1 MNRKFFINKVVF
13 PATILFICFII
24 ASFIKTGSFVKEIQP
39 YVVIYFFILFI
50 ILTFWGLLELAQKA
64 VGELMEG
71 SWSKRIIFII
81 AALLLIY
88 LYKSTGRI

>member
-39 YVVIYFFILFI
+39 YVVIYFLFY
-50 ILTFWGLLELAQKA
+50 LL
-64 VGELMEG
+64 
-71 SWSKRIIFII
+71 F
-81 AALLLIY
+81 LL
-88 LYKSTGRI
+88 SGVC